1 MVLEQTVKPLISTS
15 LEGMNLNRF
24 LDDAI
29 KSMKEGRE
37 GEAIDQ
43 LKSGL
48 KLAYLSSDNEWV
60 LRFNA
65 YLNLII

>member
-1 MVLEQTVKPLISTS
+1 MLLEQQLKPLMSTS
-15 LEGMNLNRF
+15 MKRLNLNRY

-29 KSMKEGRE
+29 KSMKEGKE
-37 GEAIDQ
+37 GDAIDQ

-48 KLAYLSSDNEWV
+48 KLAHLSADNEWV

-65 YLNLII
+65 YLNLFI

>member
-1 MVLEQTVKPLISTS
+1 MLLKQTVKPLISTS
-15 LEGMNLNRF
+15 LERLNFNRY
-24 LDDAI
+24 LDDAV

-37 GEAIDQ
+37 REAIDQ

-48 KLAYLSSDNEWV
+48 KLAHLSSDNEWV

-65 YLNLII
+65 YLNLFI

>member
-1 MVLEQTVKPLISTS
+1 MKRL
-15 LEGMNLNRF
+15 NLNRY

-29 KSMKEGRE
+29 KSMKEGKE
-37 GEAIDQ
+37 GDAIDQ

-48 KLAYLSSDNEWV
+48 KLAHHSADNEWV

-65 YLNLII
+65 YLNLFI